1 MSSGPIVAALT
12 GVVAGR
18 IVDWFGALRIT
29 IAGLIGMVA
38 GCATLPVVPVSF
50 GLLGYIAPLV
60 VITAGY
66 ALFQAA
72 NNTVIM
78 TTSQPEQRGVIS
90 GLLNLSRNLGLITGA
105 SVMAA
110 VFAFG
115 SATTSLST
123 ARPAA
128 VAAGM
133 QLTFSVAA
141 ALIVVALAIAS
152 VSNALSRRTIQPNR
166 E

>member
-1 MSSGPIVAALT
+1 MRTTPMKRSLNNAYVQTSGP
-12 GVVAGR
+12 VVFPTTPTSR
-18 IVDWFGALRIT
+18 ST
-29 IAGLIGMVA
+29 IPSRSDL
-38 GCATLPVVPVSF
+38 LS
-50 GLLGYIAPLV
+50 LLGYIAPLV

-72 NNTVIM
+72 NNTVVM
-78 TTSQPEQRGVIS
+78 TTSRPEQRGVIS

-152 VSNALSRRTIQPNR
+152 LSYALSRRTVRPNR
-166 E
+166 Q